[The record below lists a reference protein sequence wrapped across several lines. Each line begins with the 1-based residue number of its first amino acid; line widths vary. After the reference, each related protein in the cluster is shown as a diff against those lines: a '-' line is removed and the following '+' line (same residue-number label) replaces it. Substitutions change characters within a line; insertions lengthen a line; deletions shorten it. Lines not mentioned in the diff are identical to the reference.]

1 MGFKVCSNAYF
12 LVCNADKSRNEFN
25 TKMNFTEHIIPYKW
39 NIDWI
44 EEKIDEMVKLIN
56 QFQIPKSHESC
67 MNCAYSEQYL
77 KIVSS

>member
-1 MGFKVCSNAYF
+1 
-12 LVCNADKSRNEFN
+12 
-25 TKMNFTEHIIPYKW
+25 MNFTEHIIPYKW

-56 QFQIPKSHESC
+56 QFQVPKAHESC